1 MSANNNNNTLRS
13 ANVTENDVPIYHMP
27 LTVRKHLCG
36 HLDELKVWMQL
47 AEEMHL
53 RPSEIQDI
61 KTKQLGS
68 GKSPSNELLLIWGHK
83 YDHSVTELFN
93 LLHRLK
99 LFPAMRILKQ
109 LVSRQHQLKIPPS
122 APAFSK
128 IMTNNLNPAGNN
140 DDQMSQKQDS
150 TTSGVSNSN
159 DTSDN
164 NNNNWRSRSRLQA
177 DRNERLSLVTD
188 SSVQKYASCLL
199 EINYFELCDATNN
212 WDEKFILGK
221 GGFGTVFRGYWKHTE
236 VAIKQIHYRG
246 TDGRENIKIQIQ
258 QSLNELKYLNACRH
272 DNILPLYGF
281 SIKGEKPCLV
291 YQLMKGG
298 SLEQRLNSKKMTPLT
313 WEQRISICLGSAR
326 GINFLHT
333 FRNKPLIHGDIKPA
347 NVLLDQC
354 LQPKIG
360 DFGLAREGPN
370 DINSAVEVTQVF
382 GTRPYLPPE
391 FLNSRKLSTKVDTY
405 SFGVVLL
412 EVFTGMRVYDS
423 HRREQLLT
431 KHIMSQTCKIEE
443 LIDKRIPLLPGQEEM
458 CKRSIELSLKCI
470 AKSPQDRPEMED
482 VLKTIYTYHVHFT

>member
-1 MSANNNNNTLRS
+1 MSANNNMPRPDS
-13 ANVTENDVPIYHMP
+13 ISFAENEVKIYDMP
-27 LTVRKHLCG
+27 VKVRKHLCG
-36 HLDELKVWMQL
+36 HLDELNVWLQL

-53 RPSEIQDI
+53 SPSDVQSI
-61 KTKQLGS
+61 KSKQLNGD
-68 GKSPSNELLLIWGHK
+68 SPSNALLLIWGHN
-83 YDHSVTELFN
+83 YDHSVTELFI

-99 LFPAMRILKQ
+99 LFPAMRILRQ
-109 LVSRQHQLKIPPS
+109 LVSRKHQMRIPPS
-122 APAFSK
+122 TPAFSK
-128 IMTNNLNPAGNN
+128 IMENTHSHHN
-140 DDQMSQKQDS
+140 DHQISEKQDS

-159 DTSDN
+159 TTTD
-164 NNNNWRSRSRLQA
+164 NNNWRSRSQLHSNQ
-177 DRNERLSLVTD
+177 NEYSLIND

-199 EINYFELCDATNN
+199 EINYSELGIATNN
-212 WDEKFILGK
+212 WDKRCILGK

-236 VAIKQIHYRG
+236 VAIKQIHYCG
-246 TDGRENIKIQIQ
+246 ADGRENIKIQIQ

-298 SLEQRLNSKKMTPLT
+298 SLEQRLNPKNLTSISPLT
-313 WEQRISICLGSAR
+313 WEQRIAICLGSAR

-370 DINSAVEVTQVF
+370 DIKSVVEVTQVF

-412 EVFTGMRVYDS
+412 EVFTGMRVYDNN
-423 HRREQLLT
+423 RPQPLLT
-431 KHIMSQTCKIEE
+431 KHIMSQSCKMEE
-443 LIDKRIPLLPGQEEM
+443 LLDKRVPLLPGQEEI

-470 AKSPQDRPEMED
+470 AKNPQDRPEMEENKFNFAFEN
-482 VLKTIYTYHVHFT
+482 L